1 MFKKGLKSLLIE
13 KSPILIVIVAWEILG
28 WINNT
33 PLLPPFSKVAKE
45 FYYMLINGVLLKN
58 LLYSFYRV
66 IIGYIL
72 GAITGIIIGIL
83 MGISKTI
90 ERSLSPIISLLLP
103 IPTLGWLPLMML
115 WIGINEMLP
124 ITLIFICAFFPVAYA
139 TLHGIKEIPKEYIYT
154 AKTLGASNTR
164 ILFKILIPMALPS
177 IFTGLRLEAG
187 MVWKT
192 VLASEMFAISTG
204 IGAIMISAESL
215 IRVDI
220 IMVSLVV
227 IGIMSFSFEKFVLL
241 IEKFT
246 VGRWR

>member
-1 MFKKGLKSLLIE
+1 MEMKNLKTYILE
-13 KSPILIVIVAWEILG
+13 KSPILFVIAVWEILG
-28 WINNT
+28 WFNNT
-33 PLLPPFSKVAKE
+33 PLLPPFSKVIVE
-45 FYYMLINGVLLKN
+45 FYNMLINGVLIKN
-58 LLYSFYRV
+58 LFYSFYRV
-66 IIGYIL
+66 VSGYIM
-72 GAITGIIIGIL
+72 GAITGITVGIL
-83 MGISKTI
+83 MGVSKPI
-90 ERSLSPIISLLLP
+90 ERSLSPLISLLLP

-154 AKTLGASNTR
+154 AKALGASRSR

-241 IEKFT
+241 LEKIT